1 MAVPPPTNS
10 KSTIFG
16 GPPDDWNAYRRYLYL
31 LAKLLFFSTLAYL
44 GFLLIRQAGGLIFML
59 FISLLAAYILDPL
72 VDWFERRGIN
82 RSVGILILVTI
93 SVSAAGSFLLWI
105 VPTLISEF
113 ADAGARIQQWLDKD
127 PSQFIAWLGETLG
140 IEISPELMTEIKLKA
155 REIAPQVISALS
167 ELLQSALARSMEVVG
182 WALNIIMVP
191 VFIFYF
197 LRDFDHMK
205 AWVGEQLPLKGRDFI
220 IERAHRVDRVVG
232 DWLRG
237 QVQVALI
244 LAVLYGVGL
253 GLTGIRLG
261 GPIGIMTGL
270 LCVVPFLG
278 FAIGLSLTLL
288 MVILDWQG
296 GGMLLGVTGVFVTN
310 QLIEGYLLTPRI
322 VGEKVGLSPVA
333 ILIALL
339 LGGEM
344 FGFLGFLLAVPVA
357 GASKT
362 IGIEIIDWYRQ
373 SHYYTGEEQSE
384 ERIIVVSEGGPPT
397 NPEKDE

>member
-1 MAVPPPTNS
+1 M
-10 KSTIFG
+10 
-16 GPPDDWNAYRRYLYL
+16 
-31 LAKLLFFSTLAYL
+31 
-44 GFLLIRQAGGLIFML
+44 
-59 FISLLAAYILDPL
+59 
-72 VDWFERRGIN
+72 
-82 RSVGILILVTI
+82 
-93 SVSAAGSFLLWI
+93 
-105 VPTLISEF
+105 
-113 ADAGARIQQWLDKD
+113 
-127 PSQFIAWLGETLG
+127 
-140 IEISPELMTEIKLKA
+140 
-155 REIAPQVISALS
+155 
-167 ELLQSALARSMEVVG
+167 
-182 WALNIIMVP
+182 
-191 VFIFYF
+191 
-197 LRDFDHMK
+197 
-205 AWVGEQLPLKGRDFI
+205 
-220 IERAHRVDRVVG
+220 
-232 DWLRG
+232 
-237 QVQVALI
+237 
-244 LAVLYGVGL
+244 
-253 GLTGIRLG
+253 
-261 GPIGIMTGL
+261 
-270 LCVVPFLG
+270 PFLG

>member
-1 MAVPPPTNS
+1 
-10 KSTIFG
+10 
-16 GPPDDWNAYRRYLYL
+16 
-31 LAKLLFFSTLAYL
+31 
-44 GFLLIRQAGGLIFML
+44 ML